1 MTTLITME
9 FQNTFLRIEPFMTIP
24 PNQEKPK
31 NSQRPFVREQIGG
44 ADRGCIRGILVF
56 IGLFMLFGLILFVM
70 SQV

>member
-1 MTTLITME
+1 
-9 FQNTFLRIEPFMTIP
+9 MTIP

-31 NSQRPFVREQIGG
+31 HTKRPIVREQIEG
-44 ADRGCIRGILVF
+44 ADSGCIRGILVF